1 MEDGQG
7 TPRVVSSP
15 LASTKISPM
24 EVDDH
29 GFLIHEPDPIQ
40 AEGHSEAL
48 PLTPVDKV
56 FRRDNLPPPPPSDH
70 WELALEGV
78 ANPATF
84 TLPDLVEALRPV
96 EVTAVL
102 QCAGN
107 GRGLLADRPP
117 GTPWGTGAA
126 ANLRW
131 SGVAVADLVD
141 LAGGAKDG
149 ARFLTALG
157 ADGAPDDPER
167 VERSVP
173 LDAGLARG
181 LLAFGVNGAPL
192 TPAHGG
198 PVRLV
203 MAGYFA
209 VNSVKWVV
217 RLALTAE
224 ESDADIQTVRYRLT
238 PPGSVPGPDD
248 PSCWEMPVKSW
259 VTSPAPGAVVSP
271 TVEVEGVAF
280 SGTGTVTSVE
290 VTADG
295 GTTWQPAVLGPSAGP
310 TSWRTFGAT
319 LELGDRRGKIASRT
333 HDSSGNIQPARS
345 NADRN
350 GYAVNGWLDHMVPV
364 SVEPTFIR

>member
-1 MEDGQG
+1 
-7 TPRVVSSP
+7 
-15 LASTKISPM
+15 M

-29 GFLIHEPDPIQ
+29 GLLIHEPDPIQ
-40 AEGHSEAL
+40 AEGRSEAL
-48 PLTPVDKV
+48 PLTPVDKL
-56 FRRDNLPPPPPSDH
+56 FRRDNLPPPPPSDG

-84 TLPDLVEALRPV
+84 TVPDLVEALRPV
-96 EVTAVL
+96 DMTAVL

-107 GRGLLADRPP
+107 GRGLLADRPS

-141 LAGGAKDG
+141 LAGGANDG

-157 ADGAPDDPER
+157 ADAAPDDPKR

-173 LDAGLARG
+173 LHAGVERG
-181 LLAFGVNGAPL
+181 VLAFGLNGEPL
-192 TPAHGG
+192 PTEHGG

-203 MAGYFA
+203 IPGYFA

-217 RLALTAE
+217 TLALTAE
-224 ESDADIQTVRYRLT
+224 ESDAEIQTLRYRLT
-238 PPGSVPGPDD
+238 QPGAVPAPND

-259 VTSPAPGAVVSP
+259 VTSPDPGAVVSP

-280 SGTGTVTSVE
+280 SGAGTVTTVE

-295 GTTWQPAVLGPSAGP
+295 GKTWQHAVLGPSAGP
-310 TSWRTFGAT
+310 ASWRTFSAT
-319 LELGDRRGKIASRT
+319 LELGDRGWKIASRA
-333 HDSSGNIQPARS
+333 HDSSGSVQPARS

-350 GYAVNGWLDHMVPV
+350 GYAVNGWLDHTVAV

>member
-1 MEDGQG
+1 
-7 TPRVVSSP
+7 
-15 LASTKISPM
+15 M

-29 GFLIHEPDPIQ
+29 GLWIHDPDPIQ
-40 AEGHSEAL
+40 AEGRSEAL
-48 PLTPVDKV
+48 PLTPVDKL
-56 FRRDNLPPPPPSDH
+56 FRRDNLPPPPLSEV
-70 WELALEGV
+70 WKLTLEGV

-84 TLPDLVEALRPV
+84 TVPDLVDALRPV

-117 GTPWGTGAA
+117 GTPWRTGAA
-126 ANLRW
+126 ANLKW
-131 SGVAVADLVD
+131 SGVAMADLVD
-141 LAGGAKDG
+141 LAGGANEG

-157 ADGAPDDPER
+157 ADGASDDPKR

-173 LDAGLARG
+173 LHAGVDSGVLA
-181 LLAFGVNGAPL
+181 LWLNGEPL
-192 TPAHGG
+192 STEHGG

-203 MAGYFA
+203 IPGYFA

-217 RLALTAE
+217 RLALTAD
-224 ESDADIQTVRYRLT
+224 ESDAEIQKLRYRLT
-238 PPGSVPGPDD
+238 QPGAVPTAGD

-259 VTSPAPGAVVSP
+259 VTTPSPGVVGSP

-280 SGTGTVTSVE
+280 SGAGPVTTVE

-310 TSWRTFGAT
+310 TSWRTFSAT
-319 LELGDRRGKIASRT
+319 LDLGDRGGQIASRA
-333 HDSSGNIQPARS
+333 HDSSGIVQPARS

-364 SVEPTFIR
+364 SVEPTVIR